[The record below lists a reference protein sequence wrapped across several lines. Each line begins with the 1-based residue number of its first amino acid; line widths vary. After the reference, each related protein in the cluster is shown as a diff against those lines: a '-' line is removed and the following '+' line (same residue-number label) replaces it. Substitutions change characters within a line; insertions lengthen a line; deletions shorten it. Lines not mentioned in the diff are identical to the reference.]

1 MYVSINRNTIK
12 SILNFYIFN
21 SYNFVLILIT
31 LSSFKFFGYAV
42 GFIFLAPILYF
53 NKNKIFSYIKT
64 IDTEQKFVLAYFL
77 YLFFESFYGF
87 YTLKDIRIIL
97 YWPIFFLICTSS
109 YLYNNHKLS
118 KDKIYQTNYQ
128 ETIFK
133 ASNIYFIIYLLMN
146 IISFIIYGNEYD
158 IQNLFWVGGSTS
170 FNISTILL
178 FIIYLKWSKL
188 NFKLNSIY
196 LVNSIFYLFI
206 MFLNESRFS
215 QLYFFSFL
223 LFIFLRSIKLKC
235 IINSLLII
243 IISFYG
249 ISISSK
255 IIYKIKSTIDS
266 NTNYFEKTIVDE
278 TNQNLKN
285 IFNIRKEINDNLI
298 TNGDTGRVVELFIGI
313 EKFKTST
320 ITEKII
326 GSGWYSS
333 RITINETRDRI
344 IDEKGIGEDLYKT
357 KVTHLQGIISLL
369 IDTGLIGFIFTIFLF
384 SISLRK
390 ILFFNYYILDKL
402 FYLILILLNF
412 FCLFI
417 GYPWINLPFIF
428 LFIPKGIFLLED
440 MPKSKDQVESC

>member
-1 MYVSINRNTIK
+1 MYISSNRNIIK
-12 SILNFYIFN
+12 SILNLYIFN
-21 SYNFVLILIT
+21 SYSFVLILII

-42 GFIFLAPILYF
+42 GFIFLGPILYF
-53 NKNKIFSYIKT
+53 NKNKIFSYIKK
-64 IDTEQKFVLAYFL
+64 IDTEEKFVLAYFL

-87 YTLKDIRIIL
+87 YTLKDVRIIL

-118 KDKIYQTNYQ
+118 RDKNYQ
-128 ETIFK
+128 NNYQDIIYK

-146 IISFIIYGNEYD
+146 IISFIFYGNEYD
-158 IQNLFWVGGSTS
+158 IQNLFWVGGSTA

-206 MFLNESRFS
+206 MVLNESRFS

-249 ISISSK
+249 FSISNK

-266 NTNYFEKTIVDE
+266 NTNYFEKTILDE

-285 IFNIRKEINDNLI
+285 IFNIKKEINENLY

-313 EKFKTST
+313 EKFKNST
-320 ITEKII
+320 IREKII

-333 RITINETRDRI
+333 RITINKTRDKI
-344 IDEKGIGEDLYKT
+344 IDEKGIGEALKKT

-390 ILFFNYYILDKL
+390 ILIFDCYILDKL
-402 FYLILILLNF
+402 FYSGLILLNF

-417 GYPWINLPFIF
+417 GYPWISLPFIF
-428 LFIPKGIFLLED
+428 LFIPKGIFLLEE
-440 MPKSKDQVESC
+440 MPKFKDQVE

>member
-1 MYVSINRNTIK
+1 MYISSNRNIIK
-12 SILNFYIFN
+12 SILNLYIFN
-21 SYNFVLILIT
+21 SYSFVLILII

-53 NKNKIFSYIKT
+53 NKNKIFSYIKK
-64 IDTEQKFVLAYFL
+64 IDTEEKFVLAYFL

-97 YWPIFFLICTSS
+97 YWPIFFLICASS

-118 KDKIYQTNYQ
+118 KDKNYQ
-128 ETIFK
+128 NNYQDIIFK

-146 IISFIIYGNEYD
+146 IISFIFYGNEYD

-206 MFLNESRFS
+206 MVLNESRFS

-249 ISISSK
+249 FSISNK
-255 IIYKIKSTIDS
+255 IIYKFKSTIDS
-266 NTNYFEKTIVDE
+266 NTNYFEKTILDE

-285 IFNIRKEINDNLI
+285 ILNIKKEINNNLY
-298 TNGDTGRVVELFIGI
+298 TNGDTGRVLELFIGI
-313 EKFKTST
+313 EKFKNST
-320 ITEKII
+320 IREKII

-333 RITINETRDRI
+333 RITINKTRDKV
-344 IDEKGIGEDLYKT
+344 IDEKGIGEALKKT

-384 SISLRK
+384 SIYLRK
-390 ILFFNYYILDKL
+390 ILIFDCFILDKL
-402 FYLILILLNF
+402 FYLGLILLNF

-417 GYPWINLPFIF
+417 GYPWISLPFMF
-428 LFIPKGIFLLED
+428 LFLPKGIFLLEE
-440 MPKSKDQVESC
+440 MPKFKDQVQ